1 MKFFGWLMILVGAAA
16 AVAGLLMSGMA
27 PGSEA
32 AAMERLITK
41 VTLVLFG
48 CGLGVA
54 GTVLIVGAELRLWL
68 SAIYDEVGGS
78 EAAAPAREERTR
90 AETSKAS
97 KASKSRGH
105 GGMQRAEPVII

>member
-27 PGSEA
+27 PGGEA
-32 AAMERLITK
+32 ADMDRLISK

-54 GTVLIVGAELRLWL
+54 GTVFVVGAELRLWL
-68 SAIYDEVGGS
+68 SAIYDELGGETVAPVREEKTRADKS
-78 EAAAPAREERTR
+78 KPARF
-90 AETSKAS
+90 
-97 KASKSRGH
+97 RGE
-105 GGMQRAEPVII
+105 GGMQRAEPMIL